1 MDGPSPVDA
10 FERISARAEDLRDAF
25 RPGGIPLHGD
35 VTAAPRVLR
44 SSDPLSVVLPPGA
57 WLVTSAA
64 DGTRAYTRDGALTV
78 ADGTVRTRDGAAV
91 LGFAGGDARGSIAA
105 PLQLPAADRALGR
118 CDDAGIEADIQ
129 HDEVPGPV
137 HKGDLAADAGHL
149 AGLGSV
155 DGVGQISDLGLGRLQ

>member
-44 SSDPLSVVLPPGA
+44 SSDPLSVALPPGA

-78 ADGTVRTRDGAAV
+78 ADGTV
-91 LGFAGGDARGSIAA
+91 LGVKAKSFMDAGGLVPDDLIIAMM
-105 PLQLPAADRALGR
+105 
-118 CDDAGIEADIQ
+118 EA
-129 HDEVPGPV
+129 
-137 HKGDLAADAGHL
+137 
-149 AGLGSV
+149 
-155 DGVGQISDLGLGRLQ
+155 